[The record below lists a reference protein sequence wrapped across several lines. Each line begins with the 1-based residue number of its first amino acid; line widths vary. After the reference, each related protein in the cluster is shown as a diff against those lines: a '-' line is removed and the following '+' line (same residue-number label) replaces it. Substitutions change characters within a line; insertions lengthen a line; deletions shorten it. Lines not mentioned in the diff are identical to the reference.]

1 MELLTEIAGKV
12 KLRSLSDEC
21 KEGKCHLSLEGL
33 DPTQYILI
41 AMDGPDSPA
50 EQTATRCDFIFFGQ
64 IPDSDDFWA
73 SPIELTS
80 SKNKSSTRVI
90 EQLQAGGVLADELVP
105 SDQDVSFAPIAV
117 GPFGKFIRREFR
129 RDESRICFRDDRIFP
144 TAVSCHSALLDALVA
159 SRGG

>member
-1 MELLTEIAGKV
+1 MELLTEIAGRV

-80 SKNKSSTRVI
+80 SENKSSTRVI
-90 EQLQAGGVLADELVP
+90 EQLRAGAELADELAP
-105 SDQDVSFAPIAV
+105 PNQELGFAPIAV
-117 GPFGKFIRREFR
+117 GPFGKFRRLEFR
-129 RDESRICFRDDRIFP
+129 RSENRIAFRGSLVLP
-144 TAVSCHSALLDALVA
+144 TAVSCSSELLHALFAADVQ
-159 SRGG
+159 